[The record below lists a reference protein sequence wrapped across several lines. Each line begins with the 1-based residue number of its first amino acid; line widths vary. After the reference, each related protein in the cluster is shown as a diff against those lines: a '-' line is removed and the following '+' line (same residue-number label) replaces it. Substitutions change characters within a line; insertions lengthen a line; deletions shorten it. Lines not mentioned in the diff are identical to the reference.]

1 MSAEGS
7 WIYSLATYRQVDTS
21 SRDAVIAAAPES
33 QNTHDTNK
41 LTDNDRLQASDRLMD
56 GTHKIA

>member
-1 MSAEGS
+1 MSAKGS

-33 QNTHDTNK
+33 QNTHDRNK
-41 LTDNDRLQASDRLMD
+41 LTEDDR
-56 GTHKIA
+56 